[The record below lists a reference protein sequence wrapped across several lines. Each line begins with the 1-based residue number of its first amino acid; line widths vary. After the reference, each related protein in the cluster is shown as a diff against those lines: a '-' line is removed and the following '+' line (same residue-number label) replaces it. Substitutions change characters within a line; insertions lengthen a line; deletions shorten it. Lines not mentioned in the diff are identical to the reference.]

1 MKKDLNTIISN
12 INSLLKD
19 KKFKEL
25 IDEININFDKEKPPV
40 ILNILGGAKIFQ
52 PNATKEDKISGAND
66 FKEAFQ
72 KDNSFINS
80 LINLIRISIELG
92 DFKDALTL
100 AKQYEKKFGYQKD
113 IFRGIAR
120 INFKTGNVKEAVKY
134 LNQVLNKNEG
144 SSTNWTQYLIRLNY
158 DYFIDQKEFL
168 KKCIKFSDS
177 LEIIDERY
185 LIPIKNEKNKKIKL
199 GFMSADF
206 RRHPISY
213 LLLEL
218 IKTLDKN
225 KFQTFGI
232 SNTEKKKYDSE
243 TEVYKKAF
251 NVWSDISELTDLEAV
266 NSIRSNNIHVLIHL
280 GGFFDR
286 SRFAVIKNR
295 AAPIQISWMNINT
308 TGVKNM
314 DYLIADKNL
323 IKKDEEINYSE
334 KIIYMPNI
342 WNIHSGFKEKKLI
355 DSFKE
360 SKSDKE
366 ITLGS
371 FNNFDKLSD
380 KVILVWSS
388 ILNKIKKSK
397 LILRSSNRM
406 NTEYIYSRFKEFNVN
421 EKIEIQNLI
430 EDELTHL
437 NSYKKIDI
445 ALDTFPTPG
454 MITTFEAL
462 WMGVPVITMKGF
474 NLCSRAGE
482 SIMKNINMKELIC
495 ENEEDYVSKVVE
507 LSKNINNLNLIKKK
521 IYFEVKNSRLF
532 NYELFNQEFETAII
546 NLTKKN

>member
-1 MKKDLNTIISN
+1 
-12 INSLLKD
+12 
-19 KKFKEL
+19 
-25 IDEININFDKEKPPV
+25 
-40 ILNILGGAKIFQ
+40 
-52 PNATKEDKISGAND
+52 
-66 FKEAFQ
+66 
-72 KDNSFINS
+72 
-80 LINLIRISIELG
+80 
-92 DFKDALTL
+92 
-100 AKQYEKKFGYQKD
+100 
-113 IFRGIAR
+113 
-120 INFKTGNVKEAVKY
+120 
-134 LNQVLNKNEG
+134 
-144 SSTNWTQYLIRLNY
+144 
-158 DYFIDQKEFL
+158 
-168 KKCIKFSDS
+168 
-177 LEIIDERY
+177 
-185 LIPIKNEKNKKIKL
+185 
-199 GFMSADF
+199 
-206 RRHPISY
+206 
-213 LLLEL
+213 
-218 IKTLDKN
+218 
-225 KFQTFGI
+225 
-232 SNTEKKKYDSE
+232 
-243 TEVYKKAF
+243 
-251 NVWSDISELTDLEAV
+251 
-266 NSIRSNNIHVLIHL
+266 
-280 GGFFDR
+280 
-286 SRFAVIKNR
+286 
-295 AAPIQISWMNINT
+295 
-308 TGVKNM
+308 
-314 DYLIADKNL
+314 
-323 IKKDEEINYSE
+323 
-334 KIIYMPNI
+334 MPNI

-360 SKSDKE
+360 SKSAKE

-521 IYFEVKNSRLF
+521 IFFEVKNSRLF